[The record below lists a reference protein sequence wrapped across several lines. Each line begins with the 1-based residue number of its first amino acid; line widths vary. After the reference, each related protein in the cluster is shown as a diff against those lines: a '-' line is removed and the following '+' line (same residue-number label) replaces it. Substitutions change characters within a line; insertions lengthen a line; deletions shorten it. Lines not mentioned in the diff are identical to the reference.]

1 MKQFQTAALLE
12 SMAGNQI
19 EYLEFLK
26 ESRLSSGIYTLAAGS
41 TDPQQPHD
49 EDEVYFLL
57 AGKGAFTSN
66 GKTGQIEK
74 GTILYVAA
82 KEVHRFHDIE
92 EDLTLLVFFA
102 AN

>member
-1 MKQFQTAALLE
+1 MKQFLTSTLTE
-12 SMAGNQI
+12 SMAGNQL

-26 ESRLSSGIYTLAAGS
+26 ESRLSSGIYFLPAGS

-57 AGKGAFTSN
+57 SGKGSFTS
-66 GKTGQIEK
+66 GGQTEQIVK
-74 GTILYVAA
+74 GSILYVAA
-82 KEVHRFHDIE
+82 EEIHKFHDIE

-102 AN
+102 GN